1 MRKKWLASLAL
12 VGSLSMMTACGASGN
27 GADGAQ
33 QEALPASSSAASGS
47 DAAQAAPKPDLSGVP
62 DVVAQVNGEKISK
75 AEFTKIYE
83 SQFQQLAMQAQMTG
97 QPLDQEQLKK
107 QTAEGLVGT
116 KLLIQDAKAKKIQ
129 ASEKDVNAA
138 MDKIAKANK
147 LDRKGF
153 LAALQKQGMDEAE
166 VKSQLGTQVRVQE
179 LLAEKYGTFTA
190 SEKELKAAYKQARE
204 QQAQMPSEAGG
215 AAKLPSYKELK
226 PQLKEQLETQKESE
240 ASQKLVAELK
250 KTADVKINL

>member
-1 MRKKWLASLAL
+1 M
-12 VGSLSMMTACGASGN
+12 VTACGASGN
-27 GADGAQ
+27 GAEGTQ
-33 QEALPASSSAASGS
+33 QEAPPASSSASSAASGS
-47 DAAQAAPKPDLSGVP
+47 DAAQAAPKPDFSGVP
-62 DVVAQVNGEKISK
+62 DVVAQVNGEKVSK
-75 AEFTKIYE
+75 AEFTKVYE

-129 ASEKDVNAA
+129 ASKKDVNAA

-179 LLAEKYGTFTA
+179 LLAQKYGAFTA

-226 PQLKEQLETQKESE
+226 PQLKEQLETRKESE